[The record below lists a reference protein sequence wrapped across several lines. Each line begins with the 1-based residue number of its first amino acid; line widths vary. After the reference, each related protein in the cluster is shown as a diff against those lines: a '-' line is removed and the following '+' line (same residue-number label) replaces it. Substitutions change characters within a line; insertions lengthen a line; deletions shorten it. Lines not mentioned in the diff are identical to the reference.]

1 MIEQITFECYEIV
14 SKLLNIHANNNN
26 NNNQNHNQNQSEL
39 NNIIIDGVS
48 GCGKTSLILKIGN
61 NNLNLKILA
70 LTNTINKSHSC
81 QRARQPDARM
91 LTQEDCAC
99 HNNVDIYNYKN
110 IDFDKSDYDIIIID
124 DVQNLMKLNFN
135 KIKKIYNNN
144 EKKAYLYIFGDK
156 YSFINTNINTNTN
169 NINYLLSIEQDFN
182 FNNYSWKY
190 INISKSE
197 RINDKIALFVNN
209 CLLLDNVIETT
220 KISNNKPK
228 YYLCDINTKSLL
240 LINDYLNIG
249 YKYDDILILS
259 PSIKTYSIK
268 LLIRNLFK
276 QKISISVNKEDCLNK
291 ILILPLCESKEIE
304 RKIVIIFNFD
314 SSYLKYYKSV
324 NNLYIGVT
332 RTTEELVL
340 MHHFKYNYLPF
351 FKYSNL
357 EKYCDINKIC
367 NISIEAYK
375 VKEMNLNS
383 LSSTII
389 DKCMEYIEIENVQ
402 ALEKNAYIIHEL
414 NNNVKDYIISKLN
427 ISNNAKY
434 EIKKEIIINKY
445 KFNEIID
452 CIDYNNI
459 YKFIYCEN
467 IDNINYISL
476 AIQKYINENKP
487 TNINFE
493 LYEKVYYNNEEY
505 IVNKINKG
513 TIEVINLN
521 TSQYET
527 ISCDLVYKKNN
538 ENENKYY
545 LYNIYTNELNIITCN
560 NNKIYE
566 MINYI
571 INN

>member
-1 MIEQITFECYEIV
+1 MIEQLSLDCYEKV
-14 SKLLNIHANNNN
+14 SEQLNIHANY
-26 NNNQNHNQNQSEL
+26 NHNQNQNQNQNQSKL

-70 LTNTINKSHSC
+70 LTNTINKSY
-81 QRARQPDARM
+81 
-91 LTQEDCAC
+91 
-99 HNNVDIYNYKN
+99 NNVDIYNYKN

-124 DVQNLMKLNFN
+124 DVQNLIKLNFN
-135 KIKKIYNNN
+135 KIKNIYNNN

-156 YSFINTNINTNTN
+156 YSFINTN

-268 LLIRNLFK
+268 LLIRNLIK
-276 QKISISVNKEDCLNK
+276 QKKCISNNKDDNINK

-402 ALEKNAYIIHEL
+402 SLEKNAYIIHEL

-560 NNKIYE
+560 NIKIYE

-571 INN
+571 IHN

>member
-1 MIEQITFECYEIV
+1 MHVSEQLQNIKHTNEH
-14 SKLLNIHANNNN
+14 LNILSLYG
-26 NNNQNHNQNQSEL
+26 SEQVQ
-39 NNIIIDGVS
+39 NIIIDGVS

-61 NNLNLKILA
+61 HYLDLKILA
-70 LTNTINKSHSC
+70 LTNTINNKNH
-81 QRARQPDARM
+81 D
-91 LTQEDCAC
+91 
-99 HNNVDIYNYKN
+99 NVDIYNYKN
-110 IDFDKSDYDIIIID
+110 IDFDKSNYDIIIID
-124 DVQNLMKLNFN
+124 DVQNLTKLHLN

-156 YSFINTNINTNTN
+156 YAFNNINNT
-169 NINYLLSIEQDFN
+169 NYLLSIEQDFN
-182 FNNYSWKY
+182 FNTYSWKY

-209 CLLLDNVIETT
+209 CLLLDNVIQTT
-220 KISNNKPK
+220 KISNNIPK
-228 YYLCDINTKSLL
+228 YYICDINTKSLL
-240 LINDYLNIG
+240 LINNYLNIG

-268 LLIRNLFK
+268 LLIRNLIK
-276 QKISISVNKEDCLNK
+276 QKLPISIDKEDNLNK
-291 ILILPLCESKEIE
+291 ILILPLNETKEVE

-314 SSYLKYYKSV
+314 SSYLKYYKNA
-324 NNLYIGVT
+324 NNLYIGAT

-351 FKYSNL
+351 FKYSDL
-357 EKYCDINKIC
+357 EKYCDINKMC

-375 VKEMNLNS
+375 VKEINLNS

-389 DKCMEYIEIENVQ
+389 DKCMEYIEIKNVETF
-402 ALEKNAYIIHEL
+402 EKNAYLIHEL

-434 EIKKEIIINKY
+434 EIKKEIIVDKY

-459 YKFIYCEN
+459 YKFIYCET

-493 LYEKVYYNNEEY
+493 LYEKVYYKNEEY
-505 IVNKINKG
+505 IINKINKG

-521 TSQYET
+521 TSQYDT

-571 INN
+571 INH

>member
-1 MIEQITFECYEIV
+1 MDICSLYT
-14 SKLLNIHANNNN
+14 NTNTNT
-26 NNNQNHNQNQSEL
+26 
-39 NNIIIDGVS
+39 NIIIDGVS
-48 GCGKTSLILKIGN
+48 GCGKTSLILKISN
-61 NNLNLKILA
+61 HYVNLKILA

-81 QRARQPDARM
+81 QRACQSDARM

-99 HNNVDIYNYKN
+99 HNNLDIYNYQN
-110 IDFDKSDYDIIIID
+110 IDIDKFNYDIIIID
-124 DVQNLMKLNFN
+124 DVQNLIKLHYN

-156 YSFINTNINTNTN
+156 YSFNNIN

-190 INISKSE
+190 INILKSE
-197 RINDKIALFVNN
+197 RINDKIALFINN
-209 CLLLDNVIETT
+209 CLLLDNVIQTT

-240 LINDYLNIG
+240 LINDYLNTG
-249 YKYDDILILS
+249 YKCDDILILS

-268 LLIRNLFK
+268 LLIKNLIK
-276 QKISISVNKEDCLNK
+276 QKILISINKEDNLNK
-291 ILILPLCESKEIE
+291 ILILPLNESKEIE

-314 SSYLKYYKSV
+314 SSYLKYYKNA
-324 NNLYIGVT
+324 NNLYIGIT

-340 MHHFKYNYLPF
+340 MHHLKYNYLPF
-351 FKYSNL
+351 FKYSDL
-357 EKYCDINKIC
+357 EKYCDINKMC

-375 VKEMNLNS
+375 VKEINLNS

-389 DKCMEYIEIENVQ
+389 DKCMEYIEIKNVET
-402 ALEKNAYIIHEL
+402 LEKNAYIIHEL

-434 EIKKEIIINKY
+434 EIKKEIIVDKY

-452 CIDYNNI
+452 CIDNNNI
-459 YKFIYCEN
+459 YKFIYSEN

-487 TNINFE
+487 TNTNFE
-493 LYEKVYYNNEEY
+493 LYENVYYNNEEY

-538 ENENKYY
+538 VNENKYY
-545 LYNIYTNELNIITCN
+545 LYNIYSNELNIIICN
-560 NNKIYE
+560 NNKIYK
-566 MINYI
+566 MINFI
-571 INN
+571 ICC

>member
-1 MIEQITFECYEIV
+1 MIE
-14 SKLLNIHANNNN
+14 LNNIID
-26 NNNQNHNQNQSEL
+26 
-39 NNIIIDGVS
+39 NNIIIDGVA

-61 NNLNLKILA
+61 HYLNLKILA
-70 LTNTINKSHSC
+70 LTITNTINKSN
-81 QRARQPDARM
+81 D
-91 LTQEDCAC
+91 
-99 HNNVDIYNYKN
+99 NNNLDIYNYQN
-110 IDFDKSDYDIIIID
+110 IDFNKSNYDIIIID
-124 DVQNLMKLNFN
+124 DVQNLTKLNFN
-135 KIKKIYNNN
+135 IIKKIYNNN

-156 YSFINTNINTNTN
+156 YSFNNTN

-209 CLLLDNVIETT
+209 CLLLDNVIQTT
-220 KISNNKPK
+220 KISNNIPK
-228 YYLCDINTKSLL
+228 YYICDINTKSLL

-268 LLIRNLFK
+268 LLIKNLIK
-276 QKISISVNKEDCLNK
+276 QKILISINKEDYLNK
-291 ILILPLCESKEIE
+291 ILILPLNESKEIE

-351 FKYSNL
+351 FKYSDL

-375 VKEMNLNS
+375 IKEINLNN

-402 ALEKNAYIIHEL
+402 TFEKNAYLIHEL

-427 ISNNAKY
+427 ISKNAKY
-434 EIKKEIIINKY
+434 EIKKEIIIDKY

-459 YKFIYCEN
+459 YKFIYSEN

-493 LYEKVYYNNEEY
+493 LYEKVYYKNEEY
-505 IVNKINKG
+505 IINKINKG

-527 ISCDLVYKKNN
+527 ISCDLVNKKNN
-538 ENENKYY
+538 DNENKYY
-545 LYNIYTNELNIITCN
+545 LYNIYTNELNIITSN
-560 NNKIYE
+560 NYKIYK
-566 MINYI
+566 MINFI
-571 INN
+571 IYN

>member
-1 MIEQITFECYEIV
+1 MIE
-14 SKLLNIHANNNN
+14 LNNIINY
-26 NNNQNHNQNQSEL
+26 
-39 NNIIIDGVS
+39 NIIIDGVA
-48 GCGKTSLILKIGN
+48 GCGKTNLIFKIGN
-61 NNLNLKILA
+61 HYLDLKILA
-70 LTNTINKSHSC
+70 LTITNTINNS
-81 QRARQPDARM
+81 
-91 LTQEDCAC
+91 
-99 HNNVDIYNYKN
+99 HNNVDLYNYQN
-110 IDFDKSDYDIIIID
+110 IDFDKSNYDIIIID
-124 DVQNLMKLNFN
+124 DVQNLTKLHFN

-156 YSFINTNINTNTN
+156 YSFINTN

-190 INISKSE
+190 ISISKSE

-209 CLLLDNVIETT
+209 CLLLDNVIQTT
-220 KISNNKPK
+220 KISINKPK

-240 LINDYLNIG
+240 LIDDYLNIG

-268 LLIRNLFK
+268 LLIKNLKK
-276 QKISISVNKEDCLNK
+276 QKISISIDKEDNLNK
-291 ILILPLCESKEIE
+291 ILILPFSETKEIE

-314 SSYLKYYKSV
+314 SSYLKYYKNVS
-324 NNLYIGVT
+324 NLYVGIT
-332 RTTEELVL
+332 RATEELVL

-351 FKYSNL
+351 FKYSDL
-357 EKYCDINKIC
+357 EKYCDIIKMC

-375 VKEMNLNS
+375 VKEINLNN

-389 DKCMEYIEIENVQ
+389 DKCMEYIEIENIQ
-402 ALEKNAYIIHEL
+402 EIEKNTYIIHEL

-427 ISNNAKY
+427 ISKNAKY
-434 EIKKEIIINKY
+434 EIKKEIIIDKY

-452 CIDYNNI
+452 CIDHNNI
-459 YKFIYCEN
+459 YKFIYSEN

-487 TNINFE
+487 TNTNFE
-493 LYEKVYYNNEEY
+493 LYENVYYKNEEY
-505 IVNKINKG
+505 IINKINKG

-521 TSQYET
+521 TSQYDT

-545 LYNIYTNELNIITCN
+545 LYNIYTNELNIITSN

>member
-1 MIEQITFECYEIV
+1 MIEQLSLDCYEKV
-14 SKLLNIHANNNN
+14 SEQLNIHANY
-26 NNNQNHNQNQSEL
+26 NHNQNQSKL

-70 LTNTINKSHSC
+70 LTNTINKSY
-81 QRARQPDARM
+81 
-91 LTQEDCAC
+91 
-99 HNNVDIYNYKN
+99 NNVDIYNYKN

-124 DVQNLMKLNFN
+124 DVQNLIKLNFN

-156 YSFINTNINTNTN
+156 YSFINTN

-197 RINDKIALFVNN
+197 RINDKIALFINN

-268 LLIRNLFK
+268 LLIRNLIK
-276 QKISISVNKEDCLNK
+276 QKKSISNNKDDNINK

-402 ALEKNAYIIHEL
+402 SLEKNAYIIHEL

-560 NNKIYE
+560 NIKIYE

>member
-1 MIEQITFECYEIV
+1 MIE
-14 SKLLNIHANNNN
+14 LNNIIN
-26 NNNQNHNQNQSEL
+26 
-39 NNIIIDGVS
+39 NNIIIDGVA
-48 GCGKTSLILKIGN
+48 GCGKTSLIFKIGN
-61 NNLNLKILA
+61 HFLDLKILA
-70 LTNTINKSHSC
+70 LTNTNTINN
-81 QRARQPDARM
+81 
-91 LTQEDCAC
+91 
-99 HNNVDIYNYKN
+99 NNVDIYNYQN
-110 IDFDKSDYDIIIID
+110 IDFDKSNYDIIIID
-124 DVQNLMKLNFN
+124 DVQHLSKINFN

-156 YSFINTNINTNTN
+156 YSFINTN
-169 NINYLLSIEQDFN
+169 NINYLLSIEQNFN
-182 FNNYSWKY
+182 FNNYNWKY
-190 INISKSE
+190 IYISNSE
-197 RINDKIALFVNN
+197 RINNKIALFINN
-209 CLLLDNVIETT
+209 CLLLDNVIKTN
-220 KISNNKPK
+220 KISNNIPK

-268 LLIRNLFK
+268 LLIKNLFK

-291 ILILPLCESKEIE
+291 ILILPFCETKEIE

-324 NNLYIGVT
+324 NNLYMGVT
-332 RTTEELVL
+332 RASEELVL
-340 MHHFKYNYLPF
+340 MHHFKYNFLPF
-351 FKYSNL
+351 FKYSDL
-357 EKYCDINKIC
+357 EKYCDIIKMC

-375 VKEMNLNS
+375 VKEINLNS

-389 DKCMEYIEIENVQ
+389 DKCMEYIEIEKIHGFENNTYV
-402 ALEKNAYIIHEL
+402 IHEL

-427 ISNNAKY
+427 ISKNAKY
-434 EIKKEIIINKY
+434 EIKKEIIIDKY

-459 YKFIYCEN
+459 YKFIYSEN

-476 AIQKYINENKP
+476 AIQKYINEDKP
-487 TNINFE
+487 TNLNFE
-493 LYEKVYYNNEEY
+493 LYENVYYKNEEY
-505 IVNKINKG
+505 IINKINKG
-513 TIEVINLN
+513 TFELINLN

>member
-1 MIEQITFECYEIV
+1 MIEQFDIIDIC
-14 SKLLNIHANNNN
+14 SLNT
-26 NNNQNHNQNQSEL
+26 
-39 NNIIIDGVS
+39 NIIIDGVS
-48 GCGKTSLILKIGN
+48 GCGKTSLIFKISN
-61 NNLNLKILA
+61 YYSNLKILA
-70 LTNTINKSHSC
+70 LTNTIN
-81 QRARQPDARM
+81 
-91 LTQEDCAC
+91 
-99 HNNVDIYNYKN
+99 NNLDNLDNLGNLGNLNNLGNLDYLNN
-110 IDFDKSDYDIIIID
+110 LDNLDKFNYDIIIID
-124 DVQNLMKLNFN
+124 DVQNLIKLHYN

-156 YSFINTNINTNTN
+156 YSFNNIN
-169 NINYLLSIEQDFN
+169 NINYLLSIEEYFN

-190 INISKSE
+190 YNILKSE
-197 RINDKIALFVNN
+197 RINDKIALFINN
-209 CLLLDNVIETT
+209 CLLLDNVIKTT
-220 KISNNKPK
+220 KISNNIPK

-240 LINDYLNIG
+240 LINDYLNTG

-268 LLIRNLFK
+268 LLIKNLVK
-276 QKISISVNKEDCLNK
+276 QKISITINKEDNLNK
-291 ILILPLCESKEIE
+291 ILILPLNESKEIE

-314 SSYLKYYKSV
+314 SSYLKYYKNV
-324 NNLYIGVT
+324 NNLYIGIT
-332 RTTEELVL
+332 RTTKELVL
-340 MHHFKYNYLPF
+340 LHHFKYNYLPF
-351 FKYSNL
+351 FKYSDL

-375 VKEMNLNS
+375 IKEINLNS

-389 DKCMEYIEIENVQ
+389 DKCMEYIEIKNVQ

-434 EIKKEIIINKY
+434 EIKKEIIVDKY

-452 CIDYNNI
+452 CIDNNNI
-459 YKFIYCEN
+459 YKFIYSEN

-487 TNINFE
+487 TNTNFE
-493 LYEKVYYNNEEY
+493 LYENVYYNNEEY
-505 IVNKINKG
+505 IINKINKG
-513 TIEVINLN
+513 TIEVININ

-545 LYNIYTNELNIITCN
+545 LYNIYSNELNIITCN
-560 NNKIYE
+560 NNKIYK
-566 MINYI
+566 MINFI
-571 INN
+571 IYC

>member
-1 MIEQITFECYEIV
+1 MIDQ
-14 SKLLNIHANNNN
+14 LNIFDIFDINSVETQKETVSANI
-26 NNNQNHNQNQSEL
+26 
-39 NNIIIDGVS
+39 NIIIDGVS
-48 GCGKTSLILKIGN
+48 GCGKTSLILKISN
-61 NNLNLKILA
+61 HYSNLKILA
-70 LTNTINKSHSC
+70 LTNTINKS
-81 QRARQPDARM
+81 
-91 LTQEDCAC
+91 
-99 HNNVDIYNYKN
+99 NNNFDNNNLDIYNYQN
-110 IDFDKSDYDIIIID
+110 IDINKFNYDIIIID
-124 DVQNLMKLNFN
+124 DVQNLIKLHYN

-156 YSFINTNINTNTN
+156 YSFNNIN
-169 NINYLLSIEQDFN
+169 NINYLLSIEENFN

-190 INISKSE
+190 INILKSE

-209 CLLLDNVIETT
+209 CLLLDDVIKTT
-220 KISNNKPK
+220 KISNNIPK

-240 LINDYLNIG
+240 LINDYLNTG
-249 YKYDDILILS
+249 YKCDDILILS

-268 LLIRNLFK
+268 LLIKNLIK
-276 QKISISVNKEDCLNK
+276 QKISISINKEDNLNK
-291 ILILPLCESKEIE
+291 ILILPLNESKEIE

-314 SSYLKYYKSV
+314 SSYLKYYKNV
-324 NNLYIGVT
+324 NNLYIGIT

-351 FKYSNL
+351 FKYSDL
-357 EKYCDINKIC
+357 EKYCDINKMC

-375 VKEMNLNS
+375 VKEINLNS

-389 DKCMEYIEIENVQ
+389 DKCMEYIEIKNVETF
-402 ALEKNAYIIHEL
+402 EKNAYLIHEL

-434 EIKKEIIINKY
+434 EIKKEIIVDKY

-452 CIDYNNI
+452 CIDNNNI
-459 YKFIYCEN
+459 YKFIYSEN

-487 TNINFE
+487 TNTNFE
-493 LYEKVYYNNEEY
+493 LYENVYYNNEEY

-560 NNKIYE
+560 NNKIYK
-566 MINYI
+566 MINFLI
-571 INN
+571 FS